1 MIANH
6 TGLLK
11 VPLVSGTA
19 GDNPSLTQG
28 SETTFGLS
36 NLPAE
41 KDGLASYLLGIVCYL
56 SGNVVQS
63 GGTGSLVAWEDV
75 VRALIASFSVRNAWH
90 GTPVNSAWV
99 LGSDF
104 PLWSYVFNGYR
115 YLQRVPRSVP
125 AANGTY
131 PFNIRLF
138 LPLHCGVGRKPHHT
152 AQLALLYRDAIFGMN
167 VAASSVL
174 TGLSTGSS
182 ITSLTA
188 RCTALCLLEP
198 EVRMG
203 PAFEIVDYTSPTP
216 AATSF
221 DTRFQDFANNTA
233 IAGTERGAGIVWSM
247 LRSSVRG
254 GGGPVDFSTLTRV
267 AVPFRGQSE
276 ISDVGSFLDE
286 AIDAMGPTRVIGSTL
301 DSATAQVVDNTGYPN
316 IVGALDPLTINAPVR
331 ASTLLGFP
339 IVSPG
344 LRARAVEGPAGRR
357 DDRAVADLL
366 GGALGRH
373 PPLAHRAAA
382 RVDPGEAGE
391 LARAGD
397 PVEPREEGPRRRE
410 LVRQLRLADEADEQ
424 AGRAHRR
431 PEEDALPAPAARER
445 RGSAVEAGP
454 P

>member
-344 LRARAVEGPAGRR
+344 Y
-357 DDRAVADLL
+357 
-366 GGALGRH
+366 ALE
-373 PPLAHRAAA
+373 LSKVQ
-382 RVDPGEAGE
+382 RVDETIVLSQIYSAAPSAGTHH
-391 LARAGD
+391 LLTGQL
-397 PVEPREEGPRRRE
+397 REWTPEKRESWRE
-410 LVRQLRLADEADEQ
+410 LVIQSNLAKKVLGDVSSFDNYVWQTKLMNKQDARIVDPKKMRYLPLRLANAE
-424 AGRAHRR
+424 GRR
-431 PEEDALPAPAARER
+431 
-445 RGSAVEAGP
+445 
-454 P
+454 